1 MMIRML
7 FLGSLAAM
15 GALPGCAAIRVTSSP
30 RTATEQF
37 LVNLASTKA
46 IEQLSA
52 DGFRDREVFID
63 SRYLTAATQ
72 PADDH
77 SYLLG
82 ELRSR
87 LFASGVRLVESRQE
101 AQIVLEVRSQAVGT
115 DRYETLVGLPGI
127 PIADAGENTTLA
139 TPELAF
145 YKHTTQ
151 KGYTS
156 VAFVAYW
163 RDSGELIAASGPC
176 IGTTRREDVWFF
188 GMGPRTV
195 GDIPTAGP

>member
-1 MMIRML
+1 M
-7 FLGSLAAM
+7 
-15 GALPGCAAIRVTSSP
+15 GCAAVRVTSTQ

-52 DGFRDREVFID
+52 SGFRDREVYID

-72 PADDH
+72 PSDDH

-87 LFASGVRLVESRQE
+87 LLASGVRLVEQRHE
-101 AQIVLEVRSQAVGT
+101 AQIILEIRSQAVGT
-115 DRYETLVGLPGI
+115 DRYETLVGLPAIGVTEVG
-127 PIADAGENTTLA
+127 DSTTLA

-163 RDSGELIAASGPC
+163 SDSGELIAASGPC
-176 IGTTRREDVWFF
+176 IGSTRREDVWFF
-188 GMGPRTV
+188 GFGPRTV